1 MGMKATLGNLFL
13 LTKRPDNNGPVK
25 MDDRLDDQ
33 KAQQIEQEFGQ
44 EFREKVANL
53 NLSNEQKMQLQQ
65 EIDSAIMKFKG
76 DNRGKFN
83 SAAEYRE
90 ALGKLI
96 GDTTQ
101 KFLDAIQKENK
112 DSGYTNNE
120 KQNVNTEYKFRSLD
134 INADYNRMRLGQN
147 IHRK

>member
-33 KAQQIEQEFGQ
+33 KAQQIEQELRQ

-83 SAAEYRE
+83 SSAQYRE

-101 KFLDAIQKENK
+101 KFLEAIQKENK
-112 DSGYTNNE
+112 DSGYTNND
-120 KQNVNTEYKFRSLD
+120 KQNENTEYQFRSLD
-134 INADYNRMRLGQN
+134 INADYNRMRLGQH
-147 IHRK
+147 IQRK